1 MQGEGVVKSG
11 RTYCEIERLAE
22 FGRGPSLESISL
34 GQRDQ
39 SRVVAIAPPWNN
51 RDCSH
56 SGGREGDQLNRRS
69 AQLSH
74 LRLEWERGPTPGT
87 WNVRPRAARSLVP
100 DRTVCRR
107 PDHVQPRIR
116 SANCKMI
123 AAAVAICRRK
133 PAAGPSLV
141 LNGDC
146 RNRAKARRYR
156 ERIRAL
162 GLAPLRSALEERLR
176 RFGSD
181 ARKPA
186 MLEDLA
192 ASRRRWAAL
201 PVLDARSADEIIGG
215 AASKDA

>member
-1 MQGEGVVKSG
+1 M
-11 RTYCEIERLAE
+11 
-22 FGRGPSLESISL
+22 ESISL
-34 GQRDQ
+34 GQRNQ

-56 SGGREGDQLNRRS
+56 SGGREEDQLNRRS

-74 LRLEWERGPTPGT
+74 LRLEWETGPTPGT
-87 WNVRPRAARSLVP
+87 WNVRPRAARFLAP
-100 DRTVCRR
+100 DRTVCRQ

-133 PAAGPSLV
+133 PAAGPSLGSQWRLPQPRQSATLSGTNPCV
-141 LNGDC
+141 GFSSASQ
-146 RNRAKARRYR
+146 R
-156 ERIRAL
+156 
-162 GLAPLRSALEERLR
+162 ALEERLR